1 MADLRHLGEA
11 HESERGQPARSART
25 SGFCRPRQP
34 CTARTWWIVIEPALP
49 RHGNGARGFA
59 LDSPLEGDGT
69 IGPPVKDQLV
79 ETVLFDFPVRFARDS
94 PLEEGGFE
102 LSRSLATVSS
112 GGALW
117 RSVASREIGTPER
130 ARAGGSDLSGK
141 IADENGI
148 P

>member
-1 MADLRHLGEA
+1 MQAAATVYRADMVDRDRAGLAEVRH
-11 HESERGQPARSART
+11 
-25 SGFCRPRQP
+25 
-34 CTARTWWIVIEPALP
+34 
-49 RHGNGARGFA
+49 GARGFA
-59 LDSPLEGDGT
+59 L
-69 IGPPVKDQLV
+69 
-79 ETVLFDFPVRFARDS
+79 DS

-130 ARAGGSDLSGK
+130 ALAGGSDLSGK

>member
-1 MADLRHLGEA
+1 MYRADVVDRDRAGLAEVH
-11 HESERGQPARSART
+11 
-25 SGFCRPRQP
+25 
-34 CTARTWWIVIEPALP
+34 
-49 RHGNGARGFA
+49 GARGFA
-59 LDSPLEGDGT
+59 L
-69 IGPPVKDQLV
+69 
-79 ETVLFDFPVRFARDS
+79 
-94 PLEEGGFE
+94 GFE